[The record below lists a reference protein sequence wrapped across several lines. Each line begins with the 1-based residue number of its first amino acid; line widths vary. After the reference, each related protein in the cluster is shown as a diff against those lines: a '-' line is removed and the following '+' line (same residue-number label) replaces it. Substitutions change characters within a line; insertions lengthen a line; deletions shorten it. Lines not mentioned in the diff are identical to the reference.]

1 MSLCLCVLKLKSW
14 GETQMD
20 VSRSQIET
28 WSRNVVENYG
38 VEIKMYKLL
47 V

>member
-28 WSRNVVENYG
+28 WNRNVVENYG
-38 VEIKMYKLL
+38 IEIKMYKLL